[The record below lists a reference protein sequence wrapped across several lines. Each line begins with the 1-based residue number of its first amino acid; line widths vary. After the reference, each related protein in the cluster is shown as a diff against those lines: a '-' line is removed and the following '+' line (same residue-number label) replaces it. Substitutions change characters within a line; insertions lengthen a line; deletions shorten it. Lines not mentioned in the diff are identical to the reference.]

1 MIATK
6 LLDKKIKIN
15 NKCDRIF
22 ETKDKNI
29 IQRAYGDEKNLKNIS
44 SLTNHKENSDV
55 KEKYTLKMNFVTF
68 K

>member
-29 IQRAYGDEKNLKNIS
+29 IQRAYGDEKN
-44 SLTNHKENSDV
+44 
-55 KEKYTLKMNFVTF
+55 
-68 K
+68 